1 VLISQNL
8 PLLTTIRARYDV
20 SEALRLSVDVMRLAA
35 NLCWIGFLWLL
46 MPPPALTFQTPV
58 KNWIVLS
65 TPGLELYT
73 NAGARTGRDA
83 MRNLDQI
90 DRLFQRLAGAPVARR
105 KPIRVFVFD
114 SRRSFQPFA
123 LEGSPP
129 NRVGYYQRGRER
141 DLIVMRAVP
150 AGETYRVVYHEY
162 VHLKMH
168 ALNPSIPLWLDEGL
182 AEFYSTARFEG
193 SKVLVGA
200 PVRQHVENLRRHE
213 LMSLPELFATT
224 RHSERYDSDEASL
237 FYSQC
242 WALVHMLQVH
252 DAYRA
257 QTPAFLRL
265 LAAGTPELDAID
277 RAFKKNA
284 ATLHRDLA
292 SYVRQDHFEV
302 LHVSDVPAATDAEIT
317 ERAVSEVEATIALA
331 ELSSDIG
338 KAEQASALL
347 NGMDQ
352 SSLGDHRT
360 LAARGWQAL
369 AARQEDAAQ
378 ELFRQAVAG
387 GSRSAR
393 LHYEYANLLRRS
405 PEQAAQARAVLRL
418 AMDLDPQDAEIAY
431 LLGHLE
437 SEAHLYEEAAGHLQH
452 AVALQPHHIR
462 SCHAYTLALH
472 HAGRSEAA
480 SEAAAA
486 CRKHALTAEDVALTE
501 AALAL
506 VAQPVSLE
514 AKGPEIR
521 RGQSRL
527 MGHDLPSGSGAASSG
542 ASTGPLLAPP
552 AGAKPPSGDASA
564 PEPPYLTRNA
574 RRAQSQMRETVVSE
588 EFQMPQ
594 GDQLVHGVL
603 ERVDCLRDQARL
615 VVRSGE
621 TRLSLL
627 VREPQ
632 RVTLVAAPG
641 NSITAELR
649 CGPQR
654 TAVSVEYRA
663 RRDAKAGTAGDVTMI
678 EFRDSR

>member
-1 VLISQNL
+1 
-8 PLLTTIRARYDV
+8 
-20 SEALRLSVDVMRLAA
+20 MRLAA
-35 NLCWIGFLWLL
+35 NLCRIGLLWLL
-46 MPPPALTFQTPV
+46 VSSAALAFQAEV

-73 NAGARTGRDA
+73 NAGARTGREA
-83 MRNLDQI
+83 MRNLDQM

-105 KPIRVFVFD
+105 KPARIFLFD

-168 ALNPSIPLWLDEGL
+168 ALNPSLPLWLDEGV

-200 PVRQHVENLRRHE
+200 PVPQHVENLRRHN

-242 WALVHMLQVH
+242 WALVHMLQVQ

-257 QTPAFLRL
+257 RTPAFLRL
-265 LAAGTPELDAID
+265 LAAGTAEIEALEQVFGKDA
-277 RAFKKNA
+277 ASV
-284 ATLHRDLA
+284 LRDLA
-292 SYVRQDHFEV
+292 SYVRQDGFEV
-302 LHVSDVPAATDAEIT
+302 LHLAGVPPPTDEQIS
-317 ERAVSEVEATIALA
+317 ERPVPEVEATLALA

-338 KAEQASALL
+338 KPDQASALL
-347 NGMDQ
+347 DGMDQ
-352 SSLGDHRT
+352 RSPGDHRT
-360 LAARGWQAL
+360 LAARAWQAL

-378 ELFRQAVAG
+378 ELFRQAMAAG
-387 GSRSAR
+387 SGSAR
-393 LHYEYANLLRRS
+393 VHYEYANLLRRS
-405 PEQAAQARAVLRL
+405 PEQATQARAVLRL
-418 AMDLDPQDAEIAY
+418 ALNLDPQDAEIAF

-452 AVALQPHHIR
+452 AVTLQPDHIR
-462 SCHAYTLALH
+462 GCHAYTLALH
-472 HAGRSEAA
+472 HAGRFEAA

-486 CRKHALTAEDVALTE
+486 CRKRARTAEDVALTE
-501 AALAL
+501 AALAV
-506 VAQPVSLE
+506 VAQPVPSD
-514 AKGPEIR
+514 AGAPEIR

-527 MGHDLPSGSGAASSG
+527 MGHHLSSGSGPAFRDPSA
-542 ASTGPLLAPP
+542 GPLREPP
-552 AGAKPPSGDASA
+552 VGAKPPSGDASA
-564 PEPPYLTRNA
+564 QDRPYLTRNA
-574 RRAQSQMRETVVSE
+574 RHPQSQKRETVVSE
-588 EFQMPQ
+588 ELKMPQ
-594 GDQLVHGVL
+594 GDRIVQGVL

-615 VVRSGE
+615 WVRSGE
-621 TRLSLL
+621 SRLSLL
-627 VREPQ
+627 VRNPQ

-654 TAVSVEYRA
+654 TSVRVEYRA
-663 RRDAKAGTAGDVTMI
+663 RADAKAGTAGDVTMI
-678 EFRDSR
+678 QFRDTP